1 MDVASGQ
8 SPMQQP
14 LETLV
19 NICSTESATDMM
31 TADDSHGTEEDPI
44 IVSTQEKD
52 CRLVY
57 NLQKRKE
64 MKTSTY
70 LRTPYTNPLKKSRE
84 TTDVEVHPQETKR
97 FEVCPLILE
106 EELLE
111 LQRWMNNKNDWVV
124 FQEQIRILTDLQQQN
139 CLGLNLHLQH
149 MAQQVLVDSYPTRS

>member
-1 MDVASGQ
+1 MNDPIDVTSGQ

-19 NICSTESATDMM
+19 NICSTERATDMM
-31 TADDSHGTEEDPI
+31 TPDDSHGTETDPI

-57 NLQKRKE
+57 NLRNRKD

-70 LRTPYTNPLKKSRE
+70 LRTPYTNPLKKPRE
-84 TTDVEVHPQETKR
+84 MTDVEVHPQETKS
-97 FEVCPLILE
+97 FVVCSLILQ

-111 LQRWMNNKNDWVV
+111 LQ
-124 FQEQIRILTDLQQQN
+124 
-139 CLGLNLHLQH
+139 
-149 MAQQVLVDSYPTRS
+149 